1 MEKIRQF
8 FKKLNL
14 GNIGVSIALI
24 IIGLLF
30 ILFPDGSATVICY
43 FAGGVLALWGAILL
57 VAYFTYGIK
66 TAGSVDFA
74 AGVALLC
81 VAVLLFIKPALVA
94 EFITVIFGIALI
106 VDGAVKI
113 QEFVALLKVK
123 NKSAWI
129 MLALAVVS
137 AVLGFI
143 LAFNPFS
150 SHNALMIFAGAS
162 LIADG
167 VLDLT
172 AACFVKKDGADDE
185 KIIELGDEDIR
196 REE

>member
-1 MEKIRQF
+1 MERFRQF

-113 QEFVALLKVK
+113 QEFVALLKAK